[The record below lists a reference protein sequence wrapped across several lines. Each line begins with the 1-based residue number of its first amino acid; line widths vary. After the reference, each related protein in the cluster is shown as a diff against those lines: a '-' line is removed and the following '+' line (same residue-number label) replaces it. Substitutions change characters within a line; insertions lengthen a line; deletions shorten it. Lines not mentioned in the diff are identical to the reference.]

1 MALGL
6 LQSLGLRKRAK
17 TGSLFGRF
25 LFFLIPIFVVASML
39 GLALVSN
46 VFLRAERDSINER
59 ISIFTTRIA
68 SVLKKEAELGNGR
81 ISANLVNLLL
91 VDPAIH
97 CVELIGGR
105 GRVLANAPGETG
117 CQKAGNRKTLLVPF
131 ADIPG
136 SKLRVQYDE
145 AEIATSEKR
154 KEQFSMLAMLI
165 GLFVAMGASWFSFRS
180 IVERPM
186 KVLLEAIKSAG
197 GSGDVAIIKHQ
208 TADEMGEVIGAFNE
222 MQVKLGEEAR
232 RNREALEHVD
242 RLYNETPALMFSIDS
257 NGLMLNV
264 SGHWL
269 EQTGYARKDVLGK
282 AFSNFLRSSPGSY
295 DLSFL
300 LAELTAR
307 QELRDI
313 PLQLVRRNET
323 GMDVLLSAVAD
334 KTENGADA
342 CFLCVLND
350 VSSLK
355 ESQKK
360 LSSQVVTDL
369 LTGLPNRQGL
379 FEYLSAMKPASEKF
393 MERVAILYIDLDNFK
408 WVNETHG
415 HEAGDG
421 LLIEV
426 SRRLRACLTAADF
439 LARLGGDEFA
449 VVLRGLKQDDD
460 AVAIGLRELGVL
472 VAPFQLGEVVVH
484 VGCSIGIAL
493 LGTHSSSAEELL
505 RLADLAMYKSKQQG
519 KNRISVYSSDLG
531 DKALT
536 RARVTDQIRQALR
549 HNQLRLF
556 YQPVIN
562 LNSLQV
568 VGAEALLRLQTP
580 EEGLM
585 QPTDFITVA
594 EETGLMGSV
603 GDWVVGEALSNLQHE
618 RAFAADTGRYLAIN
632 LSPRQLDSAF
642 TADLVKRLKNA
653 PALAKALV
661 FEVTE
666 TALLENEE
674 RFSQFFAD
682 IRETGARI
690 ALDDFGTGY
699 SSLGH
704 ISRYPVDFI
713 KLDRS
718 FSRLLSRGSEV
729 EAQRARALI
738 KAMATLSAELGI
750 AIIAEGIEDIATLDQ
765 LRSYGIGFGQGYLFS
780 SALPAN
786 AFRDWA
792 QAFSG
797 ISEAGQ
803 QKDIR
808 VA

>member
-1 MALGL
+1 MAVGF
-6 LQSLGLRKRAK
+6 LQSLGMRERAK

-39 GLALVSN
+39 GLGLVSN
-46 VFLRAERDSINER
+46 VFLRAERDSINKR
-59 ISIFTTRIA
+59 ISTFTTRIA
-68 SVLKKEAELGNGR
+68 SVLKEETQRGDGKL
-81 ISANLVNLLL
+81 SANLVNLLL
-91 VDPAIH
+91 LDPAIH
-97 CVELIGGR
+97 CVELVGR
-105 GRVLANAPGETG
+105 SGHVLADAPRQTG
-117 CQKAGNRKTLLVPF
+117 CQKAGNRKTVVVPF
-131 ADIPG
+131 SDSRG
-136 SKLRVQYDE
+136 SQLRVQYDE

-154 KEQFSMLAMLI
+154 KEQFSALAMLI

-186 KVLLEAIKSAG
+186 KVLLEAIRNAG
-197 GSGDVAIIKHQ
+197 ANGDVAIIEHQ
-208 TADEMGEVIGAFNE
+208 TPDEMGEVIGAFNE
-222 MQVKLGEEAR
+222 MQVKLAEEAR
-232 RNREALEHVD
+232 RNRAALEHVD

-257 NGLMLNV
+257 NGLVLNV

-269 EQTGYARKDVLGK
+269 EQTGYARQEVVGK
-282 AFSNFLRSSPGSY
+282 AFSSFLRGSPGGHDSG
-295 DLSFL
+295 FP
-300 LAELTAR
+300 LAELTAWH
-307 QELRDI
+307 ELRDI
-313 PLQLVRRNET
+313 PLQLLRRNGT

-334 KTENGADA
+334 KIENGADA
-342 CFLCVLND
+342 GFLCVLND

-360 LSSQVVTDL
+360 LRTQVVTDL

-379 FEYLSAMKPASEKF
+379 FEYLSSMKPASEKF

-415 HEAGDG
+415 HEAGDS
-421 LLIEV
+421 LLIEAG
-426 SRRLRACLTAADF
+426 RRLRSCLTAADF

-460 AVAIGLRELGVL
+460 AVAIGLRELGAL
-472 VAPFQLGEVVVH
+472 VAPFHLGGVVVH

-505 RLADLAMYKSKQQG
+505 RLADLAMHKSKQQG

-536 RARVTDQIRQALR
+536 RARVTDQIREALR
-549 HNQLRLF
+549 SNQLRLF
-556 YQPVIN
+556 FQPVID
-562 LNSLQV
+562 LNGLRV
-568 VGAEALLRLQTP
+568 VGAEALLRLQCP

-585 QPTDFITVA
+585 QPTDFIAVA

-603 GDWVVGEALSNLQHE
+603 GDWVVGEAISSLQQE
-618 RAFAADTGRYLAIN
+618 RAFAADTNRYLAIN

-653 PALAKALV
+653 PALAKTLV
-661 FEVTE
+661 FEITE

-718 FSRLLSRGSEV
+718 FSRLLSRGNEA

-738 KAMATLSAELGI
+738 KATATLSAELGI

-780 SALPAN
+780 SPLPAN

-792 QAFSG
+792 LAFSG
-797 ISEAGQ
+797 NCEAGRHA
-803 QKDIR
+803 DIR

>member
-1 MALGL
+1 M
-6 LQSLGLRKRAK
+6 LQSLGMRGRAK

-46 VFLRAERDSINER
+46 VFLRAERDSINNR
-59 ISIFTTRIA
+59 INTFTTRIA
-68 SVLKKEAELGNGR
+68 SVLKEEAQMGNGKL
-81 ISANLVNLLL
+81 SANLVNLLL
-91 VDPAIH
+91 LDPAIH
-97 CVELIGGR
+97 CVELVGR
-105 GRVLANAPGETG
+105 SGHVLAGAPRETG
-117 CQKAGNRKTLLVPF
+117 CQRAGNRKTVVVPF
-131 ADIPG
+131 SDSRG
-136 SKLRVQYDE
+136 SQLHVQYDE

-186 KVLLEAIKSAG
+186 KVLLEAIRNADA
-197 GSGDVAIIKHQ
+197 SGDAPIVKYQ
-208 TADEMGEVIGAFNE
+208 NADEMGEVIGAFND
-222 MQVKLGEEAR
+222 MQVKLGEESR
-232 RNREALEHVD
+232 RNQEALEHVD
-242 RLYNETPALMFSIDS
+242 RLYNETPALMFSINS
-257 NGLMLNV
+257 KGEVVNV

-269 EQTGYARKDVLGK
+269 EQTGYSREDVVGK
-282 AFSNFLRSSPGSY
+282 AFSSFLRNASGDHESDFS
-295 DLSFL
+295 LKK
-300 LAELTAR
+300 LTAR
-307 QELRDI
+307 KKFSDI
-313 PLQLVRRNET
+313 PLQLLRKNGT
-323 GMDVLLSAVAD
+323 CMDVLLSAVAD
-334 KTENGADA
+334 RVESGMDA
-342 CFLCVLND
+342 GFLCVLND

-360 LSSQVVTDL
+360 LRTQVVTDL

-379 FEYLSAMKPASEKF
+379 FEYLAAMKPASEKF
-393 MERVAILYIDLDNFK
+393 IERVAILYIDLDNFK

-426 SRRLRACLTAADF
+426 ARRLRGCLTAADF

-460 AVAIGLRELGVL
+460 AIAIALREISAL
-472 VAPFQLGEVVVH
+472 VAPFHLGEVVVH

-505 RLADLAMYKSKQQG
+505 RLADLAMHKSKQQG

-536 RARVTDQIRQALR
+536 RARVTDQIREALR
-549 HNQLRLF
+549 NNQLRLF
-556 YQPVIN
+556 YQPVID
-562 LNSLQV
+562 LNSLRV
-568 VGAEALLRLQTP
+568 VGAEALLRLQCP

-603 GDWVVGEALSNLQHE
+603 GDWVVGEAISGLQHE
-618 RAFAADTGRYLAIN
+618 RAFAADTKRYLAIN

-661 FEVTE
+661 FEITE

-718 FSRLLSRGSEV
+718 FSRLLSRGSEA

-738 KAMATLSAELGI
+738 KATATLSAELGI

-792 QAFSG
+792 HAFAG
-797 ISEAGQ
+797 NSEAGRQ
-803 QKDIR
+803 ADIR
-808 VA
+808 AA

>member
-1 MALGL
+1 MAVGF
-6 LQSLGLRKRAK
+6 LQSLGLREPAK

-46 VFLRAERDSINER
+46 VFLRAERDSINKR
-59 ISIFTTRIA
+59 INMFTARMA
-68 SVLKKEAELGNGR
+68 SVLEEEAQRGNGKL
-81 ISANLVNLLL
+81 SANLVNLLL
-91 VDPAIH
+91 LDPAIH
-97 CVELIGGR
+97 CVELVGR
-105 GRVLANAPGETG
+105 SGHVLAGAPRESG
-117 CQKAGNRKTLLVPF
+117 CEKKGNRKTVVVPVS
-131 ADIPG
+131 DSRG
-136 SKLRVQYDE
+136 SQLHVQYDE
-145 AEIATSEKR
+145 GEIATSEKR
-154 KEQFSMLAMLI
+154 KEQFSALAMLI

-186 KVLLEAIKSAG
+186 KVLLEAIRNASS
-197 GSGDVAIIKHQ
+197 SGNMAIVKYQ
-208 TADEMGEVIGAFNE
+208 TVDEMGEVIGAFNE

-257 NGLMLNV
+257 RGLVQNV

-269 EQTGYARKDVLGK
+269 EQTGYAREDVVGTDI
-282 AFSNFLRSSPGSY
+282 SSFLRGTTGGHDSGFP
-295 DLSFL
+295 
-300 LAELTAR
+300 LAELTA
-307 QELRDI
+307 QHQLRDV
-313 PLQLVRRNET
+313 PLQLHRRNGT
-323 GMDVLLSAVAD
+323 SMDVLLSAVAD
-334 KTENGADA
+334 KIETGMDA
-342 CFLCVLND
+342 GFLCVLND

-360 LSSQVVTDL
+360 LRSQVVTDL

-379 FEYLSAMKPASEKF
+379 FEYLAAMRPASEKF
-393 MERVAILYIDLDNFK
+393 MERVAILYIDVDNFK

-426 SRRLRACLTAADF
+426 GRRLRSCLTAADL

-460 AVAIGLRELGVL
+460 AAAIALREIGVL
-472 VAPFQLGEVVVH
+472 VAPFHLGDVVVH

-493 LGTHSSSAEELL
+493 LGTHSSSPEELL

-536 RARVTDQIRQALR
+536 RSRVTDQIREALR
-549 HNQLRLF
+549 SNQLRLF
-556 YQPVIN
+556 YQPVID
-562 LNSLQV
+562 LNSLRV
-568 VGAEALLRLQTP
+568 VGAEALLRLQCP
-580 EEGLM
+580 DAGLM
-585 QPTDFITVA
+585 QPADFIAVA

-603 GDWVVGEALSNLQHE
+603 GDWVVGEAISSLQQE
-618 RAFAADTGRYLAIN
+618 RAFTANTKRYLAIN

-661 FEVTE
+661 FEITE

-718 FSRLLSRGSEV
+718 FSRLLSRGNEA
-729 EAQRARALI
+729 EAQRARALV
-738 KAMATLSAELGI
+738 KATATLSAELGI
-750 AIIAEGIEDIATLDQ
+750 AIIAEGIEDIGTLDL

-780 SALPAN
+780 SPLPAN

-792 QAFSG
+792 QAFSANSDIG
-797 ISEAGQ
+797 RQ
-803 QKDIR
+803 TDIR
-808 VA
+808 AA